1 MEDKDKKKNVK
12 KIIVYAVL
20 LVLIMG
26 IALGTGQ
33 IQTEELGRIFT
44 VNAVAVCKLLLLI
57 FGVLFLKSLI
67 VWILGLIKPANH
79 RARSVLSLL
88 SSLTKY
94 IAFLVILCAG
104 LTILGVPSA
113 LLSLIKGCIMVF
125 IISGSA
131 LQQYKKIKV
140 KKTAKAAA

>member
-20 LVLIMG
+20 LVLITG

-67 VWILGLIKPANH
+67 VWILGLIKPDYNTPLELH
-79 RARSVLSLL
+79 LM
-88 SSLTKY
+88 
-94 IAFLVILCAG
+94 AG
-104 LTILGVPSA
+104 WEKTEE
-113 LLSLIKGCIMVF
+113 KGN
-125 IISGSA
+125 
-131 LQQYKKIKV
+131 
-140 KKTAKAAA
+140 

>member
-79 RARSVLSLL
+79 RASSVIRRFDQPQVCALS
-88 SSLTKY
+88 
-94 IAFLVILCAG
+94 VIQSDKIYC
-104 LTILGVPSA
+104 V
-113 LLSLIKGCIMVF
+113 
-125 IISGSA
+125 SGDPVRRTDDPWS
-131 LQQYKKIKV
+131 
-140 KKTAKAAA
+140 

>member
-44 VNAVAVCKLLLLI
+44 VNAITVCKLLLLI

-67 VWILGLIKPANH
+67 VWILGLIKPDYNVPLELH
-79 RARSVLSLL
+79 LM
-88 SSLTKY
+88 
-94 IAFLVILCAG
+94 AG
-104 LTILGVPSA
+104 WEKTEE
-113 LLSLIKGCIMVF
+113 KGN
-125 IISGSA
+125 
-131 LQQYKKIKV
+131 
-140 KKTAKAAA
+140 

>member
-57 FGVLFLKSLI
+57 FGVLILKKSDRMDPGADQTGESQSQVCALSVI
-67 VWILGLIKPANH
+67 QSDKIYCVSGDPV
-79 RARSVLSLL
+79 RRTDDPRS
-88 SSLTKY
+88 
-94 IAFLVILCAG
+94 
-104 LTILGVPSA
+104 
-113 LLSLIKGCIMVF
+113 
-125 IISGSA
+125 
-131 LQQYKKIKV
+131 
-140 KKTAKAAA
+140 

>member
-1 MEDKDKKKNVK
+1 MEDTDKKNVK

-44 VNAVAVCKLLLLI
+44 VNAVAVCKLLLL
-57 FGVLFLKSLI
+57 LFLKSLI

-79 RARSVLSLL
+79 RVRSVLSLL

-94 IAFLVILCAG
+94 SSFLVPVSEYWL
-104 LTILGVPSA
+104 
-113 LLSLIKGCIMVF
+113 
-125 IISGSA
+125 
-131 LQQYKKIKV
+131 
-140 KKTAKAAA
+140 